1 MAAGRGPGTRQGRH
15 GQMALPKT
23 ATFPCPQKMC
33 DVLASV
39 FQEEKAGRLETSISS
54 QSRCVV
60 DLWATSSL
68 DVHWVTLCMS
78 IEQIQTQ

>member
-1 MAAGRGPGTRQGRH
+1 
-15 GQMALPKT
+15 
-23 ATFPCPQKMC
+23 MC